1 MKMQYFQGDNDCGLE
16 PICVTP
22 GIANGTAYSIGHLT
36 VAGTCYGGPGPFFFS
51 PWIYKYTTGGLKEWL
66 KDFCKERFS

>member
-1 MKMQYFQGDNDCGLE
+1 MQYFQGDNDCGLE

-36 VAGTCYGGPGPFFFS
+36 VAGTCYGGPRPFFFS
-51 PWIYKYTTGGLKEWL
+51 PWINKYTTGGLKEWL